1 MSVCCVQGESGAM
14 GSGKILII
22 EDNPLNLELATDLL
36 EAGGYTVL
44 HARTAEKGIRLA
56 RDEAPDLILMDI
68 SLPGIDGISATGL
81 LKQDAAT
88 QDIPVV
94 ALTANAMKGDAE
106 KALAAGCQGYITKPI
121 DTRAFA
127 VAVSRFMP
135 SRGGA

>member
-1 MSVCCVQGESGAM
+1 M

-44 HARTAEKGIRLA
+44 HARTAEKGLRFA